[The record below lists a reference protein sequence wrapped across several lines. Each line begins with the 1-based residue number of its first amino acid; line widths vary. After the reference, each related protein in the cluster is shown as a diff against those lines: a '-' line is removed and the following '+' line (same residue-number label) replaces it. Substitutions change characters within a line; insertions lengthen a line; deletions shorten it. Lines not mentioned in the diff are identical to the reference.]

1 MVLFGVIKREF
12 PWVFSFASIAAINCP
27 WYLTMAAKHGKIYLS
42 TFFGYHNIER
52 FTQGVNHHGGRPWW
66 YGLAVV
72 GVGFFPWCLWIPSAI
87 SRAILSARARTMWQA
102 SVRSSRL
109 PLFATIWYSCVYTFF
124 TLSSSK
130 LPSYYLPLAPAIA
143 MLASSQLISEYK
155 FNVSRSST
163 SNLLSIGGAIL
174 PGLLYFAISGAFF
187 TLPSLLENSGD
198 LPREGEPL
206 IMVGTR
212 MPSVVFYSRRPVA
225 FFDKLEEAES
235 VVQHEAAPGIR
246 SAVAIVE
253 KSLWTPG
260 TRTMAYDELQQKGD
274 YILLRMLR
282 AIGNSVSH
290 NWAKVG
296 RGETTS
302 IGSAEGSREAS
313 YWGQMLKLWKDIF
326 PSRVKEPRTREEV
339 LCQPLFCSAR
349 IRDIQGKPLTLTARA
364 TKWGTWVE
372 HGVLQINH
380 LMGGREEAV
389 EDSQGTRSGTERK
402 PQTVEKP
409 QRSSGIDP
417 AGMDRTATKETSVGA
432 RRSGH
437 MAAGG
442 TTMGNVQ
449 NLEPGARK
457 DECG

>member
-1 MVLFGVIKREF
+1 MERYTFRRSSGTTISRDSRRESIITVDDRGGTTAYIGRAIKEGGLHVCGSLIFAAAAGLLLLRSYLRLGQLQARSQVLLQSWKQQLWQLWKLSRKKTRHDRVMG
-12 PWVFSFASIAAINCP
+12 S
-27 WYLTMAAKHGKIYLS
+27 AAKQILS
-42 TFFGYHNIER
+42 DNIDVNDMQQKPYSTVPPAWLVHALAMVAFLLLFFTPVYKAADSVR
-52 FTQGVNHHGGRPWW
+52 QRPLRE
-66 YGLAVV
+66 LA
-72 GVGFFPWCLWIPSAI
+72 I
-87 SRAILSARARTMWQA
+87 SARAIQ
-102 SVRSSRL
+102 
-109 PLFATIWYSCVYTFF
+109 
-124 TLSSSK
+124 
-130 LPSYYLPLAPAIA
+130 
-143 MLASSQLISEYK
+143 
-155 FNVSRSST
+155 
-163 SNLLSIGGAIL
+163 
-174 PGLLYFAISGAFF
+174 
-187 TLPSLLENSGD
+187 
-198 LPREGEPL
+198 REGEPL